1 MRTGSDIV
9 AQDFDLLVFQVETSL
24 YAVSASIV
32 LGATEASPLTP
43 IPFSPAPFEG
53 LVCAFGQVLPQIDLG
68 YLLSSRKGTGK
79 ILIGLSHSSGS
90 VALRVD
96 RAVKLQEFHG
106 FPELPETGDLRPI
119 SGYYA
124 DGDNKIALLDLD
136 RVLLHESMA
145 LTEETSTILLG
156 AVPDTVAEDPSAGE
170 AAKKLLTIRLGQET
184 LAVQADAVDE
194 NLVIEEVAPLHGTPT
209 WISGIVV
216 LRGQPVL
223 ALSLP
228 ALLGRTEPANEV
240 GLLVSASGNQI
251 ILLANACLHLVSVPE
266 SEIYAFDQPIS
277 GMKSYYIRDEML
289 AIGIVDITALL
300 AQHADTIA
308 AWIPHLPPKTAAEDT
323 GAIELPRQFLTVR
336 IGKEICAF
344 ALERVHRIESDV
356 ILTPLPGHHVGF
368 DGLAETS
375 EGVVPVLDLRKRTAR
390 AEGAAMDA
398 YAPCLLASLDGGIAG
413 LMVDQVLQVEDAY
426 TRQLE
431 PAVSSESFPVTHIL
445 RLQAT
450 LAPVVALERLLPPL

>member
-24 YAVSASIV
+24 YAVSASII

-68 YLLSSRKGTGK
+68 YLLSSRKGTGET
-79 ILIGLSHSSGS
+79 LIGLSHSGGS

-106 FPELPETGDLRPI
+106 LPELPETGDLRPI

-136 RVLLHESMA
+136 LVLLHESMD

-184 LAVQADAVDE
+184 LAVQADTVDE
-194 NLVIEEVAPLHGTPT
+194 NLIIEEVAPLDGAPS

-216 LRGQPVL
+216 LRGQPLL

-240 GLLVSASGNQI
+240 GLLVS
-251 ILLANACLHLVSVPE
+251 VPK
-266 SEIYAFDQPIS
+266 SKIYAFDQPIS
-277 GMKSYYIRDEML
+277 GVKSYYIRDEML
-289 AIGIVDITALL
+289 AIGIVEITALL
-300 AQHADTIA
+300 AQHAETIEA
-308 AWIPHLPPKTAAEDT
+308 
-323 GAIELPRQFLTVR
+323 
-336 IGKEICAF
+336 
-344 ALERVHRIESDV
+344 
-356 ILTPLPGHHVGF
+356 
-368 DGLAETS
+368 
-375 EGVVPVLDLRKRTAR
+375 
-390 AEGAAMDA
+390 
-398 YAPCLLASLDGGIAG
+398 
-413 LMVDQVLQVEDAY
+413 
-426 TRQLE
+426 
-431 PAVSSESFPVTHIL
+431 
-445 RLQAT
+445 
-450 LAPVVALERLLPPL
+450 

>member
-1 MRTGSDIV
+1 MSMGSDIV

-24 YAVSASIV
+24 YAVSAGVI
-32 LGATEASPLTP
+32 LGATETSPLTH
-43 IPFSPAPFEG
+43 IPFSPTPFEG
-53 LVCAFGQVLPQIDLG
+53 LVCAFGHVMPQIDLS
-68 YLLSSRKGTGK
+68 YLLHTRNGGGK
-79 ILIGLSHSSGS
+79 VLIGLSHSSGS

-106 FPELPETGDLRPI
+106 LPELPETGDLRPI
-119 SGYYA
+119 SGYYV
-124 DGDNKIALLDLD
+124 DGGDKIAVLDLD
-136 RVLLHESMA
+136 RVLLDESMA

-156 AVPDTVAEDPSAGE
+156 AVPDTGAEDPSAAE
-170 AAKKLLTIRLGQET
+170 AAKKLLTIRLGRET

-194 NLVIEEVAPLHGTPT
+194 NLVIEEVVAVPGTPT

-228 ALLGRTEPANEV
+228 VLLGRTEPASEV

-308 AWIPHLPPKTAAEDT
+308 AWIPHLPPKAAEDA

-356 ILTPLPGHHVGF
+356 ILTALPGHHVGF

-390 AEGAAMDA
+390 GESAAMEA
-398 YAPCLLASLDGGIAG
+398 HAPCLLASLDGGIAG

-426 TRQLE
+426 SRQLE
-431 PAVSSESFPVTHIL
+431 PAVSSDSFPVTHIL